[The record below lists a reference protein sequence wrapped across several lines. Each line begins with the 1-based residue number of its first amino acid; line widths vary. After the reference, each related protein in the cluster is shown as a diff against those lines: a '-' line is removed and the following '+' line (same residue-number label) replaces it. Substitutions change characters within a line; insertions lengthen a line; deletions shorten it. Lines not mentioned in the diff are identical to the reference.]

1 MKQEKGE
8 VMSFM
13 ENLLK
18 RIDNKIK
25 NLNREKSSLYDL
37 LESNYNYE
45 KSYIDHRIEIIL
57 AKIDVLKEMI
67 EGDE

>member
-1 MKQEKGE
+1 
-8 VMSFM
+8 MSFM

-25 NLNREKSSLYDL
+25 DLNEEKSNLYDL
-37 LESNYNYE
+37 VESNYNYE
-45 KSYIDHRIEIIL
+45 KSYIFHRIEIIL

>member
-1 MKQEKGE
+1 
-8 VMSFM
+8 MSFM

-18 RIDNKIK
+18 RINNKIK
-25 NLNREKSSLYDL
+25 HLNEEKSCLYDL
-37 LESNYNYE
+37 LDSNYEYE
-45 KSYIDHRIEIIL
+45 TSYIDHRIEIIL

>member
-1 MKQEKGE
+1 
-8 VMSFM
+8 MSFM

-18 RIDNKIK
+18 RINNKIK
-25 NLNREKSSLYDL
+25 DLNEEKSNLYYL

-45 KSYIDHRIEIIL
+45 KSYIVHRIEIIL

>member
-1 MKQEKGE
+1 
-8 VMSFM
+8 MSFM
-13 ENLLK
+13 KNLLK

-25 NLNREKSSLYDL
+25 DLNEEKSNLYYL

-45 KSYIDHRIEIIL
+45 KSYISYIVHRIEIIL
-57 AKIDVLKEMI
+57 AKIDVLKELI

>member
-1 MKQEKGE
+1 
-8 VMSFM
+8 MSFM

-18 RIDNKIK
+18 RINNKIK
-25 NLNREKSSLYDL
+25 YLNEEKSNLYDL

-45 KSYIDHRIEIIL
+45 TSYIDHRIKIIL
-57 AKIDVLKEMI
+57 AKINVLKEMI